1 MGEKVGRRNVLR
13 LCIVILWLGTVLIA
27 PPLMAYEGDYIW
39 EDRFKAQ
46 VDKAKSGSAEAEYSL
61 AEMYLGGRGT
71 AVNEKDAQ
79 AWFLKAAKQG
89 HIKAA
94 YRVGYLYLHARTF
107 TQSAKD
113 ALPWLIKASNA
124 GFPAA
129 QYELGLLYA
138 TGRGVKQDRP
148 AALALLAK
156 AKLHGYAPAREAFD
170 HLVKGLIKHNSL
182 SEPPTEVKP
191 SPVGNNS
198 LYTHAGKVAPR
209 QSL

>member
-1 MGEKVGRRNVLR
+1 MRGRDALR
-13 LCIVILWLGTVLIA
+13 FCIVILWLGTALIA

-46 VDKAKSGSAEAEYSL
+46 IDKAKSGNAEAEYSL
-61 AEMYLGGRGT
+61 AEMYLWGRGT
-71 AVNEKDAQ
+71 AVNEKEAL

-89 HIKAA
+89 HTKAA
-94 YRVGYLYLHARTF
+94 YRVGYLYLHAKTF
-107 TQSAKD
+107 TQSVKD

-124 GFPAA
+124 NFPAA

-170 HLVKGLIKHNSL
+170 HLVKGLIQHNSL
-182 SEPPTEVKP
+182 SEPAAEAKP
-191 SPVGNNS
+191 SPVGNNPIH
-198 LYTHAGKVAPR
+198 THAGKVTWY